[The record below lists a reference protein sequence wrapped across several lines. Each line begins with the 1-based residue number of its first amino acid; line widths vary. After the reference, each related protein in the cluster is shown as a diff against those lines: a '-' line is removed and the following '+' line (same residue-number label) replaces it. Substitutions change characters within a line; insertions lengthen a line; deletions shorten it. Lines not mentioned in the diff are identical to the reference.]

1 MLSCDTM
8 AVAAKF
14 SRYGQNMLAKNS
26 DRPTAEAQKLV
37 FFPAQDYAPGA
48 TVRCTDL
55 EIPQAAHTYA
65 MIGSQPYWTWGF
77 EMGYNEKGLMI
88 GNEAQGSRNA
98 AEEETP
104 APLNMLDVV

>member
-37 FFPAQDYAPGA
+37 FFPAKDYAPGE

-77 EMGYNEKGLMI
+77 EITK
-88 GNEAQGSRNA
+88 R
-98 AEEETP
+98 
-104 APLNMLDVV
+104 APLSSSGALANLSRITPFLYS

>member
-37 FFPAQDYAPGA
+37 FFPAADYALEEEKDGGVQCPVSHGA
-48 TVRCTDL
+48 DR
-55 EIPQAAHTYA
+55 
-65 MIGSQPYWTWGF
+65 G
-77 EMGYNEKGLMI
+77 
-88 GNEAQGSRNA
+88 A
-98 AEEETP
+98 AE
-104 APLNMLDVV
+104 